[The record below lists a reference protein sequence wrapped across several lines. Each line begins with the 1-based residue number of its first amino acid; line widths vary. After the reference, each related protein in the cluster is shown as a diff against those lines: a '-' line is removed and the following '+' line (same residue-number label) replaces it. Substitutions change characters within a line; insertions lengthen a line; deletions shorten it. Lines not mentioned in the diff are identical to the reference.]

1 MIDVWMIFTMTFPLF
16 EVTLHTYKESLKKD
30 LNQSAFSPT
39 RPKVAKASVVPGKG
53 KRFFEKTSM
62 LIYPLSDSD
71 YQERGPYFSSS
82 GVDKSM

>member
-30 LNQSAFSPT
+30 LNQSAFTPT
-39 RPKVAKASVVPGKG
+39 RPKVAQASVVPGKG
-53 KRFFEKTSM
+53 KSLKKK
-62 LIYPLSDSD
+62 LNVNLPPPDSD

-82 GVDKSM
+82 GADKSM